1 MRVLLVIVALCV
13 GVFAQDLGGNLNNA
27 DSANDA
33 KKTADSTQ
41 NPALINSVKSTI
53 EKKFLDFYKNY
64 NIKINFLEVTPLAER
79 NLAKFKVDRI
89 IFDNRDLKKDSGNFE
104 VQIKHNERK
113 KSVFFS
119 FTIDASIDAL
129 SAVGNI
135 KSGEVIDKNNTTI
148 TQIPLTK
155 NMALPASAD
164 ILDKYSAKSFIPN
177 GSSITTSKITPK
189 LIVRK
194 GDILAID
201 YNAKDILISFSVKA
215 MESGAEGQTIRAE
228 NLQSGK
234 ELKIIIID
242 SKRGKLVD

>member
-41 NPALINSVKSTI
+41 NPALINSIKDAI

-194 GDILAID
+194 GDILSIK
-201 YNAKDILISFSVKA
+201 YKDNDIGITFSVKA
-215 MESGAEGQTIRAE
+215 MQDGAKNQNIRTQ
-228 NLQSGK
+228 NTQSGK
-234 ELKIIIID
+234 ELSVIIID
-242 SKRGKLVD
+242 SKNGKLAN